1 VTNYQTLRF
10 DKGTLL
16 LESRPSPHIANYFTW
31 DKRAEAWRCDA
42 LHYTEVENALIETS
56 PACSVNVT
64 HRIKVNWPRANL
76 STLRNDQQS
85 ALQEW
90 MKLRRGV
97 LVMPTG
103 TGKTEVALHIMHR
116 LSVST
121 LVVSPVRDLMYQWH
135 QRIQDRLGYD
145 AGIIGDNIFNKH
157 HVSVTTYDSAC
168 IHMQD
173 FGDEFDLLIFDECHH
188 LPGQVR
194 SDAARMSTA
203 PYRLG
208 LTATPERS
216 DGREAVLDSLIGPIA
231 FRSLLSEAKGRIL
244 ADYDV
249 KRIPVY
255 LTPEERKKYDR
266 CSDVIRYFM
275 GEQRKTDPNYSFVEL
290 RKEYAKSPQVRQV
303 LQAFYMKES
312 IAQPSH
318 RKLEKMCWLNVCS
331 PATRQG

>member
-1 VTNYQTLRF
+1 MN
-10 DKGTLL
+10 
-16 LESRPSPHIANYFTW
+16 
-31 DKRAEAWRCDA
+31 
-42 LHYTEVENALIETS
+42 LIYS
-56 PACSVNVT
+56 F
-64 HRIKVNWPRANL
+64 L
-76 STLRNDQQS
+76 
-85 ALQEW
+85 
-90 MKLRRGV
+90 MK
-97 LVMPTG
+97 
-103 TGKTEVALHIMHR
+103 
-116 LSVST
+116 
-121 LVVSPVRDLMYQWH
+121 
-135 QRIQDRLGYD
+135 
-145 AGIIGDNIFNKH
+145 
-157 HVSVTTYDSAC
+157 
-168 IHMQD
+168 
-173 FGDEFDLLIFDECHH
+173 CHH

-275 GEQRKTDPNYSFVEL
+275 GEQQKTDPNYSFVEL

-303 LQAFYMKES
+303 LQAFYMKV
-312 IAQPSH
+312 IYCTAIPQ
-318 RKLEKMCWLNVCS
+318 KIGKKCWLDV
-331 PATRQG
+331 